1 MSVPIG
7 TALPLEFR
15 ITVMPEYDDNDQYIG
30 SCEVNG
36 VLHHITLFRV
46 LGDDDEQ
53 EAGPGHTYRLD
64 ALQDFEDDTVGFMP
78 IYVDDKAYL
87 YVVTPQAL

>member
-1 MSVPIG
+1 
-7 TALPLEFR
+7 
-15 ITVMPEYDDNDQYIG
+15 
-30 SCEVNG
+30 
-36 VLHHITLFRV
+36 V

-87 YVVTPQAL
+87 CVVTPQAL